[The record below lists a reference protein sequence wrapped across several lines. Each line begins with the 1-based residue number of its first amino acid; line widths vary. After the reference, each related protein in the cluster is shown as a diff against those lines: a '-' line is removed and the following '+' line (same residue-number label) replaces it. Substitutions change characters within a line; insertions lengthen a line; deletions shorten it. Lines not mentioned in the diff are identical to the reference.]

1 MAIYREIKPLE
12 SLLWCVGGLAF
23 AIAVPIMLI
32 SSNVRLII
40 KSDFL
45 YEWDFN
51 RYEIELRTGLSREE
65 LRSVTRQIRDYF
77 SNEEKFLNV
86 RVDIGEGQKSLFNE
100 REIFHMRD
108 VKGLMNGVFSLQ
120 MWSALYILI
129 FVTVGLS
136 LRRKSLLRFLNRC
149 IAYSGVGSLF
159 AIVVVAGVSIINF
172 DAMFTRFHLISFAND
187 LWLLDP
193 YSDYLLMMFPE
204 GFFLDATLAIA
215 LLTLV
220 EFAALTGLC
229 WWLVRLVSL
238 PVNQLSSHN
247 CTTSGSS
254 RRSEIV

>member
-1 MAIYREIKPLE
+1 MYREIKPLK
-12 SLLWCVGGLAF
+12 SLMWFVSGLAL

-40 KSDFL
+40 QSDFL

-51 RYEIELRTGLSREE
+51 RYEIELHTGLSREE

-77 SNEEKFLNV
+77 GNEEKFLNV
-86 RVDIGEGQKSLFNE
+86 RVGIGEGQNSLFNE
-100 REIFHMRD
+100 REILHMRD
-108 VKGLMNGVFSLQ
+108 VKSLINGVFSLQ

-129 FVTVGLS
+129 FVVVGLS
-136 LRRKSLLRFLNRC
+136 LRRKLLLRFLKRC
-149 IAYSGVGSLF
+149 IAYSGAGSLF

-172 DAMFTRFHLISFAND
+172 DAIFTRFHLISFAND

-193 YSDYLLMMFPE
+193 DSDYLLMMFPE

-220 EFAALTGLC
+220 EFAAIAGLC

-238 PVNQLSSHN
+238 PAAQMSSHN
-247 CTTSGSS
+247 RTTSGSS